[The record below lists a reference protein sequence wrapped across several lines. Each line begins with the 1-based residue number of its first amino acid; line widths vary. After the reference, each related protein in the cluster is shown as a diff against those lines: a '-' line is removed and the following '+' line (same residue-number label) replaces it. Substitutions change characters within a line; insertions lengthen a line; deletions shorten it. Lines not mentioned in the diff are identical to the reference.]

1 MVYQYPNQEVVD
13 GTAALAGV
21 PVMSVADAKRNV
33 EPRTHLAKVAFDIRD
48 SAVDAHQGTRV
59 TTVTHARCWH
69 FVGFRPRPK
78 NPPFRVV
85 RLTTA
90 PLAQSVDLAA
100 AERPNALRTDAHAAT
115 CAAAAHRR
123 ARDARVVVPR
133 ARAGSTFST
142 SGLFIRNLKP
152 ASVRLLTSPPL
163 SSRRPRRWRTGET
176 RGLRGGLTRG
186 TSPSH
191 ARTLPL
197 SLPQAR
203 SPRPPSLVCRT
214 ETTLHPARDSV
225 CQGGMCLSFSRA
237 KIRFFSRF
245 RLADTFGNQN
255 ARRTIYEQSY
265 ARARSRAHALTPL
278 LPSTPS
284 PEP

>member
-1 MVYQYPNQEVVD
+1 
-13 GTAALAGV
+13 
-21 PVMSVADAKRNV
+21 
-33 EPRTHLAKVAFDIRD
+33 
-48 SAVDAHQGTRV
+48 
-59 TTVTHARCWH
+59 
-69 FVGFRPRPK
+69 
-78 NPPFRVV
+78 
-85 RLTTA
+85 
-90 PLAQSVDLAA
+90 
-100 AERPNALRTDAHAAT
+100 
-115 CAAAAHRR
+115 
-123 ARDARVVVPR
+123 VVVPR

-142 SGLFIRNLKP
+142 SGLFIPRNLKP

-237 KIRFFSRF
+237 KIRFFFALSTR
-245 RLADTFGNQN
+245 RHVPKPKRATNNL
-255 ARRTIYEQSY
+255 RTIVR
-265 ARARSRAHALTPL
+265 ARALTRSRAHSS
-278 LPSTPS
+278 PSVHPVS
-284 PEP
+284 